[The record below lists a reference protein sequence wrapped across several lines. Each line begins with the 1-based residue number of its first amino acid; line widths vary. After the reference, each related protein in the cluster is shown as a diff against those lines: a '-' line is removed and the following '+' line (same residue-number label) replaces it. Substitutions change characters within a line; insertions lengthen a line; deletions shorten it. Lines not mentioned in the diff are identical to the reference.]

1 MELSFLSAKL
11 QKNFIIWQISP
22 NFAAT
27 KNTKHLKNKKMNR
40 LVLILVVLFVTLTT
54 NAQDEIFEKYSAMG
68 DMNTTVVTKN
78 MLERVPLDQF
88 DVPGLSEMIQRIES
102 IQILVSRGDKAGKK
116 LGTKLPAQLSGKG
129 FKTVLNTKKD
139 GRNITVMQSKKDPT
153 RVVMILYQKPQAMAV
168 NMKGDFSNLE
178 TDLEAIKSQ
187 K

>member
-1 MELSFLSAKL
+1 MQL
-11 QKNFIIWQISP
+11 QK
-22 NFAAT
+22 
-27 KNTKHLKNKKMNR
+27 KTKHPKNKKMNK
-40 LVLILVVLFVTLTT
+40 LVLTLVVLFTTLTI

-78 MLERVPLDQF
+78 MLERMPLDQF
-88 DVPGLSEMIQRIES
+88 DVPGLSKMIQRIES

-116 LGTKLPAQLSGKG
+116 LGTELPGQLSGKG
-129 FKTVLNTKKD
+129 FKTVLNTKRD
-139 GRNITVMQSKKDPT
+139 GRKITVMQSKKDPT

-178 TDLEAIKSQ
+178 ADLETLTSQ

>member
-11 QKNFIIWQISP
+11 QKNFIIWQICP

-27 KNTKHLKNKKMNR
+27 KSIKHQKNKKMNR
-40 LVLILVVLFVTLTT
+40 LVLTLIVLLTTLTT

-68 DMNTTVVTKN
+68 DMNTTIVTKN

-116 LGTKLPAQLSGKG
+116 LGTKLPGQLSGKG
-129 FKTVLNTKKD
+129 FKTVLNTKRD

-153 RVVMILYQKPQAMAV
+153 RVVMLLYKKPQAMAV

-178 TDLEAIKSQ
+178 ADLEALTSQ